1 MKAKISCVISCPCDT
16 YSGYGRRALDFVKQL
31 LIIRPDWDIRIL
43 SQRWGDT
50 RMGFLQDSGEWEI
63 LSRTIP
69 QITEKPDIWIQI
81 TVPNEFQPVG
91 RFNVGV
97 TAAIETNLCDVSWI
111 EGCNRM
117 DLVLASSEHGKH
129 SLVDPE
135 YTNNQTGQK
144 LRVTTP
150 VEVLFEGIDTDT
162 YFKKTPAVKAE
173 PLKDLKNAWNF
184 LCVGHWLQGAFG
196 EDRKNIGYTIK
207 VFLETFKDQK
217 QAPGLILKTSSAT
230 TSWMD
235 QEVIINKI
243 SDIVSSVQYQ
253 QSLPNIYLLHGDL
266 TDEEMNDVYND
277 PRVKAMVSFT
287 KGEGYGRPLAEFALT
302 GKPILVSGW
311 SGHRDFLNEKMTA
324 MVGGT
329 LEKVHPSAVQPHM
342 ILAEASWFKPN
353 DNQAVAGYREVYG
366 NYDYWNKQAEKQART
381 LRVTKSIGAMG
392 DELDTILDSALKD
405 FPTEVELALPEALRK
420 VENEAER

>member
-1 MKAKISCVISCPCDT
+1 M
-16 YSGYGRRALDFVKQL
+16 GY
-31 LIIRPDWDIRIL
+31 
-43 SQRWGDT
+43 
-50 RMGFLQDSGEWEI
+50 LQDAEEWEI
-63 LSRTIP
+63 ISRIIP
-69 QITEKPDIWIQI
+69 SVSSKPDVWIQI

-91 RFNVGV
+91 RFNIGM

-117 DLVLASSEHGKH
+117 DLVLTSSEHGKH
-129 SLVDPE
+129 SLIDSE
-135 YTNNQTGQK
+135 YTNNRTGEK
-144 LRVTTP
+144 LKVQVP
-150 VEVLFEGIDTDT
+150 VDVLFEGIDTDV
-162 YFKKTPAVKAE
+162 YFKKVTPTKCTA
-173 PLKDLKNAWNF
+173 LKDIKNSWNY
-184 LCVGHWLQGAFG
+184 LCVGHWLQGNLG

-207 VFLETFKDQK
+207 MFLETFKDQK

-235 QEVIINKI
+235 QEAILNKI
-243 SDIVSSVQYQ
+243 YDIVASVQYQ

-266 TDEEMNDVYND
+266 TDQEINDLYND

-329 LEKVHPSAVQPHM
+329 LQKVHPSAVQPHM
-342 ILAEASWFKPN
+342 ILAEASWFKPD
-353 DNQAVAGYREVYG
+353 DNQVVSGYREVFN
-366 NYDYWNKQAEKQART
+366 NYDFWCKQAEKQAKN
-381 LRVTKSIGAMG
+381 LRVLKSIGAMG
-392 DELDTILDSALKD
+392 DELDTILEKALRD
-405 FPTEVELALPEALRK
+405 LPTEVELAIPAELRK
-420 VENEAER
+420 HGGE